1 MVSKIIYYAVIAF
14 LTMFCVGCEKVSD
27 ENVLV
32 SCLVNGV
39 QYETKVPYYL
49 GMTGLDFEQ
58 YDESCVFMLF
68 RWLYCDDEAF
78 CLALRADVADSCEPE
93 LNKKY
98 MLSESQHVVSWIREG
113 QRYDECDFV
122 DGWILFTDISPS
134 ASNTTICVTGMFEC
148 TFTVEDSGEVI
159 MLTKG
164 KFGPLD
170 CDNYMRFDTFAE

>member
-1 MVSKIIYYAVIAF
+1 MNDFMVSKIIYYAVIAF

-78 CLALRADVADSCEPE
+78 CLAHKDYFKLLNLFKQFKIDKDSIFHV
-93 LNKKY
+93 LKK
-98 MLSESQHVVSWIREG
+98 LHG
-113 QRYDECDFV
+113 
-122 DGWILFTDISPS
+122 
-134 ASNTTICVTGMFEC
+134 
-148 TFTVEDSGEVI
+148 VEDS
-159 MLTKG
+159 LTMN
-164 KFGPLD
+164 
-170 CDNYMRFDTFAE
+170 NY